1 MKNYFIAAIFVIITT
16 SCSTNKNVY
25 WCGDHPCINNKEK
38 EAYFKKTMIVE
49 IRELKKDTFKKKT
62 DNQKIIEQAAK
73 KEKIRIKKEKDLLN
87 QEKLDEKIKKKR
99 EKELL
104 KQAKLEEKIRIKNE
118 KKMAK
123 QAEIDKKK
131 RLKAE
136 KELAKEIEVEEKMQT
151 KKNKKIT
158 RKENKKAKEVVKLE
172 ASVDNVKIS
181 LNKFSEIVEKINN
194 RNNLRPYPDINDI
207 QK

>member
-1 MKNYFIAAIFVIITT
+1 MIERIIGTPPATAASYCKLTLFFSAILASSSPYFAIKALFAVIT
-16 SCSTNKNVY
+16 C
-25 WCGDHPCINNKEK
+25 
-38 EAYFKKTMIVE
+38 F
-49 IRELKKDTFKKKT
+49 LFF
-62 DNQKIIEQAAK
+62 
-73 KEKIRIKKEKDLLN
+73 
-87 QEKLDEKIKKKR
+87 
-99 EKELL
+99 
-104 KQAKLEEKIRIKNE
+104 
-118 KKMAK
+118 
-123 QAEIDKKK
+123 
-131 RLKAE
+131 KAE